1 MTLNFFNRLLWAV
14 VLIVLQAFIFNQVCL
29 FGYATPIIYVYIL
42 CLQPLNTPRYA
53 WLFWGFGVGTITYIA
68 SYRMIGKIVTAEY
81 WPVVIWPAFLVC
93 GIIALSC
100 YINLKAKIKTVT
112 KHSIVENIREL

>member
-1 MTLNFFNRLLWAV
+1 MGASEKDLV
-14 VLIVLQAFIFNQVCL
+14 MS
-29 FGYATPIIYVYIL
+29 YIM
-42 CLQPLNTPRYA
+42 QIA
-53 WLFWGFGVGTITYIA
+53 DMLFWGFVVGTITYVA

-81 WPVVIWPAFLVC
+81 WPIVIWPAFLVC